1 MAEEGKANTEF
12 QKILDHAPN
21 SVSDVNL
28 VNITINPENHY
39 QGLKIAYLY
48 AGSLTTPPCTEGVN
62 WYVLKNTIEL
72 SKTQIE
78 DFEKF
83 YSDNARHAQDLHGR
97 RVLNYK

>member
-39 QGLKIAYLY
+39 QGLKIAF
-48 AGSLTTPPCTEGVN
+48 
-62 WYVLKNTIEL
+62 IF
-72 SKTQIE
+72 TQDHLPHRLVQKGLIGM
-78 DFEKF
+78 F
-83 YSDNARHAQDLHGR
+83 
-97 RVLNYK
+97 